1 MVLSRSPTWLQ
12 NTSTTIKRT
21 AESAPSVTAKTGLF
35 AQVGPGTTGSAG
47 RESRVTGLAEL
58 AAGSSGRESRATG
71 LAGLAGRIRRFL
83 GIGNGRIGHGSTQ
96 LIPAARCRRN
106 ANSGIYHGFTI
117 FR

>member
-71 LAGLAGRIRRFL
+71 LAELAAGSAGFWGLEMGESGMAALNLFQRPAVDGMPTAG
-83 GIGNGRIGHGSTQ
+83 
-96 LIPAARCRRN
+96 
-106 ANSGIYHGFTI
+106 
-117 FR
+117 